1 MEADEKRNIEARSSR
16 QVAPG
21 SSDAREMSPS
31 KNDYQ
36 PQDDDDDHDAS
47 PARPSAATPVT
58 AQPAHAFTKENIPL
72 LHPPSQHHLQP
83 DSSYS
88 YVERSMAEDPH
99 LDSMAEEQQV
109 RAQLQ
114 DVEES
119 FIPPISPIQ
128 ITGPEPGI
136 DDTFVF
142 DVLKAKT
149 PSPAPST
156 STTRRDYQ
164 AQRDYNDP
172 TSALPTETAES
183 TTPMKKEGNGHRDSR
198 ASPSHADT
206 SAAANESRAHDNSQ
220 LPTST
225 TPTSPPNHAQPSAQ
239 PDISITGSTNP
250 ANDTFTADDADPD
263 NSTAALET
271 MSSLAANAAA
281 RSASRSASR
290 STSRAAGESQP
301 TPQDDPDFSSRDSSH
316 LGIPRPDESTA
327 GGAVLNRQSTS
338 TSGAGLSKS
347 ADKSID
353 STGTDSAQNS
363 LRFGTRP
370 RFLVSRNASQRS
382 STSSNLDN
390 IDNESNESDVTV
402 GLGVDYAI
410 QSGGAIPSYGMQRS
424 MSNMLARSISMGS
437 MASGIEDLDPV
448 RGLEPLEPLEEVER
462 PPSGEPPRSPLPRE
476 NDDALSTPKAKK
488 KGPLLAP
495 TDTVIARHVRN
506 VEVPESLAREYKTQ
520 GGLETPKVSK
530 PFRKVSDYTP
540 APGTA
545 AKNGRNLTL
554 KEQSSTI
561 ERLSKENFDL
571 KLKVMFLSDRL
582 DKLSESG
589 VKEMISE
596 NVELKTS
603 LAVIQRDNKVL
614 RKKNKDLDKRL
625 RDRDDEADR
634 PSTARSGYSSD
645 GRTTPGFDQEA
656 QEREEEL
663 IYLRERVEEYVT
675 EIEHLKAENMASQA
689 EKRKLAE
696 VVKAMGDKAG
706 ERVGDSLGRQEEA
719 DVYKDLLEQETARR
733 EQTDDDNRRLRDE
746 IFRLKQEVNVANG
759 VTSATPGGMHHTT
772 NIYNIT
778 RKGRPQS
785 PSRSRPVSGLSGEL
799 DQTSSQ
805 ATTLV
810 DELRRETDQL
820 RHENAELRREVGA
833 QTSMLTSRNREKE
846 RLYQEIEDL
855 KLASRR
861 GGPAPSTIDTLLDRS
876 ASRAGAHERS
886 QSRGSARTRLT
897 MAVEDPEREELE
909 NKLAEHRDKLN
920 EIKLQNQELQ
930 RELDTCMQ
938 DFETAVEAKQQAEE
952 AALGLQQELDN
963 TLNDLMAIQT
973 ERDQALQDQSD
984 LEGEF
989 NALQNEAQEEINA
1002 LEGEADLKDQEIHR
1016 LQVEVQD
1023 RTENFE
1029 ALQEEMRKM
1038 SEAIIRLEDEQEK
1051 KHRRIEQL
1059 EAELAEANRE
1069 GEELE
1074 AKLLESNEKA
1084 NRLGVQQESSQGEIA
1099 FLREEQ
1105 EADKI
1110 RIGDLEAA
1118 LAGVEQNLR
1127 DERERVK
1134 ELDQRLT
1141 KERRQHELISSR
1153 EKEEVQHFVNELNK
1167 ELTTSKDES
1176 RKLRKNL
1183 HSREVEATEWKER
1196 LMELE
1201 NNLREALGDLNGTRS
1216 SLLKSIGTLQR
1227 ELENTVHEL
1236 DSAKASM
1243 LEKDRIIKQRD
1254 GILESHGLESR
1265 KLAEMLEKER
1275 QGHRNTKNAF
1285 ETFQRTNSHVSR
1297 TVNNQDGRI
1306 QELEA
1311 AHANDKK
1318 KIAQLETSFRDQLT
1332 ERNNLLLI
1340 LWTRLSTLCGS
1351 DWAHNN
1357 SLING
1362 RALPSLEAVS
1372 TMLPGFSKNLL
1383 AAVKMIES
1391 LLGNMP
1397 ARIKVVQNDLWKEYQ
1412 SLENNLDIRIKKLD
1426 RLETIVRNGVINGDF
1441 NTTAK
1446 ISQLEAAY
1454 RAVKIENATLQRAND
1469 AKTRAVSGYFDQPT
1483 NGRRGSGVGM
1493 DEDTGSP
1500 SPNVP
1505 TGPIRKSSGIPRSK
1519 TTTHLETASS
1529 ASSSKSRNSTM
1540 TRSAS
1545 NNLAAPEF
1553 DQPHQQQQPQRSGSR
1568 LSNNTDVATPGG
1580 TSISRGV
1587 LGGEPQQDNKWMFR
1601 LRELEHKLKQ
1611 EREARNLDRAAAR
1624 QRIAEGER
1632 QKDELVA
1639 ELIKVRRKGGE

>member
-1 MEADEKRNIEARSSR
+1 MEADEKRPSEARSSTR
-16 QVAPG
+16 QVAAPG
-21 SSDAREMSPS
+21 SSDGRQMSPS
-31 KNDYQ
+31 QNDFSH
-36 PQDDDDDHDAS
+36 PDDDDHDTATEL
-47 PARPSAATPVT
+47 PPAATPVT

-88 YVERSMAEDPH
+88 YVERSMADDHH
-99 LDSMAEEQQV
+99 LDSMAEEEQV

-128 ITGPEPGI
+128 VTGPEPGI

-142 DVLKAKT
+142 DAVK
-149 PSPAPST
+149 ST
-156 STTRRDYQ
+156 SSRRGYQ
-164 AQRDYNDP
+164 AQQDYNDP

-183 TTPMKKEGNGHRDSR
+183 TTPIKNEGNGHRDSR
-198 ASPSHADT
+198 HY
-206 SAAANESRAHDNSQ
+206 AHV
-220 LPTST
+220 T
-225 TPTSPPNHAQPSAQ
+225 PNHAQSSAQ

-250 ANDTFTADDADPD
+250 ANDTFTAHDADPD

-271 MSSLAANAAA
+271 MSSPAANAAA
-281 RSASRSASR
+281 RSASRS
-290 STSRAAGESQP
+290 TSRLAGERQP

-316 LGIPRPDESTA
+316 LGIPRPDESSA
-327 GGAVLNRQSTS
+327 GGAALLRQSTS
-338 TSGAGLSKS
+338 TSGVDQSKS
-347 ADKSID
+347 ADNSID
-353 STGTDSAQNS
+353 STGSASNQGS

-382 STSSNLDN
+382 STSSNLDT

-462 PPSGEPPRSPLPRE
+462 PPSGEPPKSPFPRE

-520 GGLETPKVSK
+520 GGLETPKVNK

-540 APGTA
+540 APGTT

-663 IYLRERVEEYVT
+663 LYLRERVEEYVT
-675 EIEHLKAENMASQA
+675 EIEHLKSENMASQA

-759 VTSATPGGMHHTT
+759 VSSTTPGGMHHTT

-799 DQTSSQ
+799 DQTSSL

-909 NKLAEHRDKLN
+909 NKLAEQRDKLN
-920 EIKLQNQELQ
+920 EIKMQNQELQ

-952 AALGLQQELDN
+952 SALGLQQELDN

-1002 LEGEADLKDQEIHR
+1002 LEGEADLKDQEINR

-1051 KHRRIEQL
+1051 KIRRIEQL

-1074 AKLLESNEKA
+1074 TKLLESNEKA

-1167 ELTTSKDES
+1167 ELTASKDES

-1236 DSAKASM
+1236 DSAKAAM
-1243 LEKDRIIKQRD
+1243 LEKDRLIKQRD
-1254 GILESHGLESR
+1254 GLLESHGLESR
-1265 KLAEMLEKER
+1265 KLADMLEKER

-1306 QELEA
+1306 QELES

-1340 LWTRLSTLCGS
+1340 LWTRLSSLCGS

-1391 LLGNMP
+1391 LLGNCHS
-1397 ARIKVVQNDLWKEYQ
+1397 RIKVVQNDLWKEYQ

-1441 NTTAK
+1441 NNAAK
-1446 ISQLEAAY
+1446 YSQLEAAY
-1454 RAVKIENATLQRAND
+1454 RALKIENATLQRAND

-1483 NGRRGSGVGM
+1483 NGRRGSGVGLD
-1493 DEDTGSP
+1493 DEAGSP

-1505 TGPIRKSSGIPRSK
+1505 TGPIRKTSGIPRSK

-1540 TRSAS
+1540 TRSVS

-1553 DQPHQQQQPQRSGSR
+1553 EQQQQQQPPRSGSR
-1568 LSNNTDVATPGG
+1568 LSNQGDIATPG
-1580 TSISRGV
+1580 SISRGM
-1587 LGGEPQQDNKWMFR
+1587 LGGEAAPQQDNKWMFR

-1632 QKDELVA
+1632 QKDDLMA